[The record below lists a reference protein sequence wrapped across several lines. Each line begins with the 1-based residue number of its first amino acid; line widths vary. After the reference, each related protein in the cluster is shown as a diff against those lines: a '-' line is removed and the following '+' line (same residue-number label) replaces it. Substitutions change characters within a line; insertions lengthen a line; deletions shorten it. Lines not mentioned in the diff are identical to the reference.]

1 MSLPGIT
8 VMEADAMEK
17 ILKCITN
24 VAMAIASALFIIVL
38 LFVIANV
45 LGRRVFDIP
54 LKPTMEIVQYG
65 MLTAVCLA
73 LSKTTLLKRHIA
85 VTVLLDKFPRKVR
98 DIIQAIEWLCCA
110 CVFGVLSYSFVD
122 RIKTAIA
129 MGKKTDLLKIPY
141 QYLYLIM
148 TILIA
153 ISALIFLY
161 LAVQAV
167 VDICKKPAA
176 EPAEPNITDEG
187 SGQEG

>member
-1 MSLPGIT
+1 
-8 VMEADAMEK
+8 MEK

-24 VAMAIASALFIIVL
+24 IAMGIASALFVIVL
-38 LFVIANV
+38 LFIIANV
-45 LGRRVFDIP
+45 LGRRVFDVP

-98 DIIQAIEWLCCA
+98 DVIQAIEWLGCA
-110 CVFGVLSYSFVD
+110 IVFGVLSYSFVA

-167 VDICKKPAA
+167 IDICRKPAA
-176 EPAEPNITDEG
+176 EQVDEIANIDDP
-187 SGQEG
+187 GQEG